1 MPPATIRKTTLDQ
14 KITEAGGPVPI
25 NVLAVCGDTMR
36 RSKHPS
42 SARPEEAERALRAL
56 SVADVVDAVCA
67 VDASTVRTELTRS
80 FEESFE
86 AAFADSDEERTLFA
100 TSATAALSKRDR
112 VTSVLVAA
120 RVRAGYD
127 ADDGAD
133 DLARLKAE
141 IQRLELTIGAL
152 DQELRKRSRLLTGI
166 NRERRAELEKLDV
179 DQREG
184 AWWYSDRVGR
194 EDDTLLAALGD
205 VEGTSAAKGTLS
217 DLARADLSNSASVT
231 GKLDPASSL
240 RRASEDRS
248 SAAEVAWLT
257 RAARNSDNL
266 QRALE
271 LSSDRSIED
280 ASEGAS

>member
-36 RSKHPS
+36 RSKHSS
-42 SARPEEAERALRAL
+42 SARPEETERALRAL
-56 SVADVVDAVCA
+56 SVADVMDALCS
-67 VDASTVRTELTRS
+67 VDASSIRTELTRS

-86 AAFADSDEERTLFA
+86 AAFAENDEERTLFA
-100 TSATAALSKRDR
+100 TSAVAALAKRDR

-120 RVRAGYD
+120 RVRAGFGG
-127 ADDGAD
+127 DDGAD

-141 IQRLELTIGAL
+141 IQRVELTIGNV
-152 DQELRKRSRLLTGI
+152 DQELQKRSRSLTGI

-184 AWWYSDRVGR
+184 AWWYSDRSNR
-194 EDDTLLAALGD
+194 DDDTLLAALGD
-205 VEGTSAAKGTLS
+205 LEGTSAAKGTLS
-217 DLARADLSNSASVT
+217 DLARADLANSASAT

-240 RRASEDRS
+240 RRASEGKS
-248 SAAEVAWLT
+248 SAAEIAWLA
-257 RAARNSDNL
+257 RAAQKNENL
-266 QRALE
+266 QRAVE
-271 LSSDRSIED
+271 LSSDRSIEES
-280 ASEGAS
+280 SEGAS

>member
-14 KITEAGGPVPI
+14 KIAEAGGPVPI
-25 NVLAVCGDTMR
+25 NVLAVCGDTIR

-56 SVADVVDAVCA
+56 SVADVVDALCA
-67 VDASTVRTELTRS
+67 VDGAQVRAELTRS

-86 AAFADSDEERTLFA
+86 AAFAESDEERSMFA
-100 TSATAALSKRDR
+100 TSASAALAQRDR

-120 RVRAGYD
+120 HARAGFG
-127 ADDGAD
+127 DGGGD

-141 IQRLELTIGAL
+141 IQRVELTIGNV
-152 DQELRKRSRLLTGI
+152 DQELRKRVRALTGI
-166 NRERRAELEKLDV
+166 NRERRAELDKLDA
-179 DQREG
+179 DQRAA
-184 AWWYSDRVGR
+184 AWWYADRSER
-194 EDDTLLAALGD
+194 DDDALLAALGD
-205 VEGTSAAKGTLS
+205 LDGTSAAKGTLS
-217 DLARADLSNSASVT
+217 DRARADLANSASAT

-240 RRASEDRS
+240 RRASEDRAS
-248 SAAEVAWLT
+248 SVELGWLASAAQKNDGL
-257 RAARNSDNL
+257 RA
-266 QRALE
+266 ALE